1 MVDGGWGYKG
11 CKNAKVVIITFYI
24 IMLQLTAFNYHSIFS
39 QLTFI
44 HSEQLVI
51 SCRFMAVLLI
61 SHQSRS
67 VLNF

>member
-1 MVDGGWGYKG
+1 
-11 CKNAKVVIITFYI
+11 
-24 IMLQLTAFNYHSIFS
+24 MLQLTAFNYHSIFS